1 VQRTEPKQAD
11 IDLEGEFEPS
21 LLNSAI
27 YLLQLIQQIS
37 TFAINYQGRPF
48 RESIS
53 ENKAMYW
60 GLLGVA
66 GVAFSCATEFIPEV
80 NERLKLVPFTMEFK
94 VTLTVLMLLDYGGC
108 WIVEQF
114 FKTLFSDY
122 KPKAIAVR
130 RKDQLEREESRK
142 RAEVE
147 AEERRK
153 EEEELARVEELEKK
167 KRT

>member
-1 VQRTEPKQAD
+1 
-11 IDLEGEFEPS
+11 
-21 LLNSAI
+21 
-27 YLLQLIQQIS
+27 
-37 TFAINYQGRPF
+37 
-48 RESIS
+48 
-53 ENKAMYW
+53 
-60 GLLGVA
+60 
-66 GVAFSCATEFIPEV
+66 
-80 NERLKLVPFTMEFK
+80 MEFK